1 MNLFRRSGPD
11 TGYYSD
17 RNDARNGFRDE
28 RGYLSDHSS
37 RWAEVTDNNIKHE
50 TYPASSHQD
59 MYISEDWLLTSWSKT
74 AFGQGT
80 SAITS
85 QEADTSTEV
94 SREPGAGSW
103 EVLSRFQDLNWAV
116 PPLWHLQ
123 CLLGESPRCRPG
135 HCWWLCPIVWRHT
148 TLIRE
153 NGKKQQTFNSGK
165 FYGEDFTPRIS
176 GLNVGT
182 ISRSSDGVHQQVG
195 GDNLWCGGRAN

>member
-1 MNLFRRSGPD
+1 MMQGMASETR
-11 TGYYSD
+11 
-17 RNDARNGFRDE
+17 
-28 RGYLSDHSS
+28 
-37 RWAEVTDNNIKHE
+37 EVTSVITVQGGPRLLITILNTKPTLPHLIKIC
-50 TYPASSHQD
+50 TFQRIGSSLPEARQHSVRVHQR
-59 MYISEDWLLTSWSKT
+59 
-74 AFGQGT
+74 
-80 SAITS
+80 
-85 QEADTSTEV
+85 
-94 SREPGAGSW
+94 SRVKKRIRAQRWAGSW

-123 CLLGESPRCRPG
+123 CLLGESPCCRPG
-135 HCWWLCPIVWRHT
+135 HCWWLWPIVWRHT